1 MSLRNVL
8 AVALGIFAAIGGF
21 VDIGDLV
28 FNTQAGA
35 IFGFQLLWVVV
46 AGVVGIIVYSEMCG
60 RVSAV
65 AKRPVFDLVR
75 ERAGFGAGLGTLV
88 ASEVVN
94 LMTCAAEIGGV
105 ALCLKLLSGLPYRL
119 LILLAVIGLAVSC
132 WVLPFRWIE
141 RVFGYLG
148 LGLLVFVVA
157 AIKLHP
163 DWGRVAH
170 GFVPGSHS
178 GGSLLVYLYFVVGIL
193 GTAMSP
199 YEVYFYS
206 SGVVEDRWSL
216 KDLGLNKVTAIIG
229 YALGGTLSMALIIVA
244 AVLFLPSG
252 ISPQFL
258 GTPALAAG
266 HTVGQVG
273 LLLALVGIL
282 FAVGGAAI
290 ETSFS
295 GAYNLA
301 QFFGWKWGKKERPAA
316 ASRFTLSWLVIFALA
331 FLVVMTGYDPVKL
344 TEYSVIF
351 SVVALPL
358 TYLPILLVANDRT
371 YMGASVNGKLAN
383 FFGVLYFIVI
393 VAIAVAAIPLMLLTH
408 GGQG

>member
-1 MSLRNVL
+1 VSLRNVL

-35 IFGFQLLWVVV
+35 TFGFQLLWVVV
-46 AGVVGIIVYSEMCG
+46 VGVVGIIVYSEMCG

-65 AKRPVFDLVR
+65 SERPVFDLVR
-75 ERAGFGAGLGTLV
+75 ERAGFGAGLATLV

-94 LMTCAAEIGGV
+94 LMTCAAEVGGV
-105 ALCLKLLSGLPYRL
+105 ALSLQLLSGLPYRL
-119 LILLAVIGLAVSC
+119 LIPLAVLGLVVSC

-163 DWGRVAH
+163 DWGQVAH

-206 SGVVEDRWSL
+206 SGVVEDHWSP

-258 GTPALAAG
+258 GTPALAAE
-266 HTVGQVG
+266 HAVGQVG

-290 ETSFS
+290 ETSFA

-331 FLVVMTGYDPVKL
+331 FLVVMSGYDPVKL

-358 TYLPILLVANDRT
+358 TYLPILLVANDRS
-371 YMGASVNGKLAN
+371 YMGESVNGKLAN
-383 FFGVLYFIVI
+383 FLGGLFFIVI
-393 VAIAVAAIPLMLLTH
+393 VAIAIAAIPLMLLTN

>member
-1 MSLRNVL
+1 VSLKNIL
-8 AVALGIFAAIGGF
+8 GVALGILSAIGGF

-35 IFGFQLLWVVV
+35 TFGFQLLWVVV
-46 AGVVGIIVYSEMCG
+46 IGVIGIIVYSEMCG

-65 AKRPVFDLVR
+65 SKRPVFDLVR
-75 ERAGFGAGLGTLV
+75 ERTGFGAGLSTLI

-94 LMTCAAEIGGV
+94 LMTCAAEVGGV
-105 ALCLKLLSGLPYRL
+105 AICFQLLSGLPYRL
-119 LILLAVIGLAVSC
+119 LIPLGVLGLVAGS
-132 WVLPFRWIE
+132 WLLPFRWIE

-148 LGLLVFVVA
+148 LGLLVFAVA

-163 DWGRVAH
+163 DWGGVAR
-170 GFVPGSHS
+170 GFVPGAHS
-178 GGSLLVYLYFVVGIL
+178 GGSLPVYLYFVVGLL
-193 GTAMSP
+193 GAAMTP

-206 SGVVEDRWSL
+206 SGAVEDRWGL
-216 KDLGLNKVTAIIG
+216 ADLRLNKATAIIG
-229 YALGGTLSMALIIVA
+229 YALGGFLSFALMIVA
-244 AVLFLPSG
+244 AVLFLPRG
-252 ISPQFL
+252 ISPEFL
-258 GTPALAAG
+258 GTPALAVE
-266 HTVGQVG
+266 HTLGQVG

-301 QFFGWKWGKKERPAA
+301 QFFGWRWGKEERPAR
-316 ASRFTLSWLVIFALA
+316 ASRFTLSWLLIFGLAL
-331 FLVVMTGYDPVKL
+331 LVVMTGYDPVKL

-358 TYLPILLVANDRT
+358 TYLPILLVANDHT
-371 YMGASVNGKLAN
+371 YMGPHVNGKLAN
-383 FFGVLYFIVI
+383 VMGVLYFVVI
-393 VAIAVAAIPLMLLTH
+393 LAIAVAAIPLMLVTN